1 MLAYERAAGGE
12 RAACG
17 GVIEWTPEGD
27 RKGTKVLSMHM
38 MVCSEWAGATLPSR
52 VAPQKFCIIML
63 LSQHVFCRDGSIFV
77 SPFQAYGQVRQSLS
91 MYIDSH
97 YRRLEKR
104 RKQWKTIASI

>member
-27 RKGTKVLSMHM
+27 R
-38 MVCSEWAGATLPSR
+38 
-52 VAPQKFCIIML
+52 PQKFCIIML

-77 SPFQAYGQVRQSLS
+77 SPFQAYGQVRQSPS